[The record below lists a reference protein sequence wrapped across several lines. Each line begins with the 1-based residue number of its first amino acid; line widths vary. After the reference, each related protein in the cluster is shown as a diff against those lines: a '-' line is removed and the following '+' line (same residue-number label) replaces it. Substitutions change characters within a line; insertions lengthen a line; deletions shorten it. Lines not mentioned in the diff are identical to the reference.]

1 MVLVQ
6 PMNMSDPDRQVPE
19 GSLQPSGEG
28 VRRTLGLPRVRDAH
42 QPTATDWGSD
52 WDLDQKV
59 AALWRAARLGPTV
72 ERLRRHVLQGGSQSI
87 EPGQFRALDA
97 VAGHGPATIRAL
109 SDIMDV
115 EPSTV
120 TRAIARLEAEGM
132 VFKRRAARDHR
143 EVLVA
148 LTELGTARHQY
159 FVDRAYRIY
168 EEIFTVFDTGER
180 AVLADLLERMLV
192 STDAALARLDAR
204 AL

>member
-1 MVLVQ
+1 MVLIQ
-6 PMNMSDPDRQVPE
+6 PMNMADPDHQQAGGPAQ
-19 GSLQPSGEG
+19 SSGVG
-28 VRRTLGLPRVRDAH
+28 VRRTLGLPRVRDARESS
-42 QPTATDWGSD
+42 TKDWGDD

-72 ERLRRHVLQGGSQSI
+72 ERLRRHVLHSGTQSI

-97 VAGHGPATIRAL
+97 VAGHGPTTIRAL
-109 SDIMDV
+109 SEVMDV

-120 TRAIARLEAEGM
+120 TRAVTRLEAEGL
-132 VFKRRAARDHR
+132 VFKRRADRDHR

-148 LTELGTARHQY
+148 LTALGTARHQH

-168 EEIFTVFDTGER
+168 EEIFTVFDVGER
-180 AVLADLLERMLV
+180 AVLADLLERMLI

-204 AL
+204 AF